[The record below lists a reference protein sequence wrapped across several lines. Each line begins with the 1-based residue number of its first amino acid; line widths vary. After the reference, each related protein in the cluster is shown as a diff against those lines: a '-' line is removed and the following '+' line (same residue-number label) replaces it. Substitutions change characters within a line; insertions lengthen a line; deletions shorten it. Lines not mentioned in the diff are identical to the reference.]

1 MTILMV
7 YKRTITLA
15 SGAD

>member
-1 MTILMV
+1 MV